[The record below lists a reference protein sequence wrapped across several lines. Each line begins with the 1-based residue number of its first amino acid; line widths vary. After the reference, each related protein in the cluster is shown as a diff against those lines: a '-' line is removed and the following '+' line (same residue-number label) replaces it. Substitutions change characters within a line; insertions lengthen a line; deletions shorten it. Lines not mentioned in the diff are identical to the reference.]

1 VERKTQTD
9 RQAYYVYAYYF
20 VQKYVL
26 YNLSV
31 IKYLHEKRT
40 IIPENDSTVVDS
52 QERIFAYRRD
62 SWWLFHITM
71 HHLVLA
77 ADGDKVEYDCAV
89 ILGFSA

>member
-1 VERKTQTD
+1 MRRERVQPQIRKKEKERIWSCFHKIVERKTQTD

-62 SWWLFHITM
+62 S
-71 HHLVLA
+71 
-77 ADGDKVEYDCAV
+77 
-89 ILGFSA
+89 